1 MDGWMEGSETNQRT
15 NEKRLASSADW
26 EKGIKQAA
34 RWPAG
39 IHSD

>member
-1 MDGWMEGSETNQRT
+1 MDGWMALKRT